1 MSEKCSELEDNLAGS
16 GMENN
21 ELKEKLTELEH
32 KLYKTQQEI
41 EAISEQKIALEE
53 RTREQQD
60 EIERE
65 MASDREQKKIYENK
79 LQAKTQEFEE
89 GRTLLKLKENCLSK
103 VEAELAETKESYK
116 QLMQENLTKY
126 EVERGN
132 MIKEINGLRCLQ
144 EGKCKAKPKPKPK
157 QDAKEGFLSGEQ
169 RAPNLKKNNKLN
181 SELTRAKEQLVRLKA
196 ELTLSNVQTRH
207 LGSQLSSLRED
218 STKLEAELSTA
229 VRSSPKNSQQ
239 RRNSFSCYDET
250 VRLEIELAEAKE
262 RIIDLQEKLLSIYKE
277 KFALEEKIM
286 SLEEQRNSDM
296 QDAGHE
302 LVTLEDE
309 QLRLKCR
316 LKKWAQNTPDEQ
328 HVNAKTTT
336 ANKTI
341 ENNFHKELRDL
352 SAENF
357 ALQEETNAL
366 KETIAEL
373 ECDLTALKLKVSIKD
388 TMQEATVDKKAV
400 ATLLVSVKQERAE
413 LQKALD
419 DVLMEKDD
427 LGEELADIKI
437 KYARIQR
444 EYAMTSMIKD
454 DLELE
459 VLSLKK
465 ANLTRGLS
473 NLTQSSEECRSEM
486 SDSSIDDLMFC
497 GNNEAVDASAET
509 KKIGSPG
516 GGRKRVNGVNNRKAV
531 TVRNHRESCSSS
543 SNGSADSSSKCCSP
557 EKRIRKESI
566 LLYWSAGAP
575 PSGPSREAL
584 GTSPPRFIITND
596 NQSTNDIPQHP
607 AISYDLIRID
617 DVNDEALHADTD
629 CTVSGL
635 VRETPKGERENPE
648 GMEHDGSTSACF
660 DTDDKSTHID
670 TEDKSVMLLGDTVE
684 VDEHW
689 SSNKSISE
697 TDSTPTQSAEVL
709 VKTAWSVK
717 NLFRRQKSLP
727 LPDHKLGALKQ

>member
-1 MSEKCSELEDNLAGS
+1 MEQKLENLVERENNLATNITHMTEKCSELEDNLAGS

-144 EGKCKAKPKPKPK
+144 GLPTLNLVSKRESVKPKPKPK
-157 QDAKEGFLSGEQ
+157 QDAKEGFLSGEK

-302 LVTLEDE
+302 VQQFSRNTAEEQRSTKQEQLHDLEQTKELENKIDLLETEKAQLKRDLESTNADKSRLESIEYCVQQLVTLEDE

-316 LKKWAQNTPDEQ
+316 LKKWAQNAPDEQ
-328 HVNAKTTT
+328 HVNAKTTS

-465 ANLTRGLS
+465 ASLTRGLS

-486 SDSSIDDLMFC
+486 SDSSIDDLIFC
-497 GNNEAVDASAET
+497 GNNEAVDVSTE

-531 TVRNHRESCSSS
+531 TARNHRESCSSL
-543 SNGSADSSSKCCSP
+543 SNGSTDSSSKV
-557 EKRIRKESI
+557 K
-566 LLYWSAGAP
+566 LL
-575 PSGPSREAL
+575 
-584 GTSPPRFIITND
+584 
-596 NQSTNDIPQHP
+596 
-607 AISYDLIRID
+607 
-617 DVNDEALHADTD
+617 
-629 CTVSGL
+629 
-635 VRETPKGERENPE
+635 
-648 GMEHDGSTSACF
+648 
-660 DTDDKSTHID
+660 
-670 TEDKSVMLLGDTVE
+670 
-684 VDEHW
+684 
-689 SSNKSISE
+689 
-697 TDSTPTQSAEVL
+697 
-709 VKTAWSVK
+709 
-717 NLFRRQKSLP
+717 
-727 LPDHKLGALKQ
+727 